1 MLEPNHLANLVL
13 EIEQGLER
21 LGPAL
26 REHRDELLRTA
37 ELVPAPPQLLADVAA
52 VTDQLQTLLAAWRRE
67 A

>member
-13 EIEQGLER
+13 EVEQGLER

-26 REHRDELLRTA
+26 REHREELLRNA
-37 ELVPAPPQLLADVAA
+37 ELVPAPPQLLTDVAA